1 MNIMT
6 KRGNQDNMV
15 TYEHICDTTSDLG
28 NISPEYVTLGSVAI
42 VLKGDA
48 GMETYMAT
56 SDKEWIPL
64 ALSGGTTAGG
74 ISLPEVTT
82 ADNGKVLGVVEGEWN
97 KMVVNGGSGAF
108 VVHATFQ
115 EYREG
120 ELPANNQA
128 SIQNNQSGMLQSIG
142 TATNN
147 DMISICDKT
156 MREIWTAAQTMPVIL
171 VENYAGEVVSAGTIF
186 PYLAKDTGRYSFSSP
201 SLAYGVYNATSLDD
215 YPWWP
220 GLLLEQM

>member
-15 TYEHICDTTSDLG
+15 TYEHICDTTDDLA

-64 ALSGGTTAGG
+64 ALSGGAAAGG

-97 KMVVNGGSGAF
+97 KMAAGTNSDCNCVMVVHSTWVEQTPGQGYYVLDKTWNEIDTALRNGQIVNIIYEDPDTGDILSYLCNGSGSN
-108 VVHATFQ
+108 TELQ
-115 EYREG
+115 RYGIQTYSGGEYTC
-120 ELPANNQA
+120 
-128 SIQNNQSGMLQSIG
+128 QSADDFPKDWGM
-142 TATNN
+142 
-147 DMISICDKT
+147 K
-156 MREIWTAAQTMPVIL
+156 
-171 VENYAGEVVSAGTIF
+171 
-186 PYLAKDTGRYSFSSP
+186 
-201 SLAYGVYNATSLDD
+201 
-215 YPWWP
+215 
-220 GLLLEQM
+220 